1 MPAIDYSGMFSNV
14 GSGVS
19 GFFQGL
25 GDQAKAQG
33 DRLEGQRYEEAAG
46 LADLNAA
53 FTVQSEALQEFQA
66 GRAAEQTIGSIHADV
81 AASGFTEGGSALD
94 ILRDSANQ
102 AALQGAV
109 LKQQGLITEAGYQEQ
124 AASYR
129 IMADAANKAASA
141 EDTAAMGSF
150 IGAGVSVAAGAAK
163 LLMPVPV

>member
-1 MPAIDYSGMFSNV
+1 MPIDSTFFSNI
-14 GSGVS
+14 GSGVG

-25 GDQAKAQG
+25 GDQAKAEG
-33 DRLEGQRYEEAAG
+33 DRLEGQAYQEAAG
-46 LADLNAA
+46 LADLNAQ

-66 GRAAEQTIGSIHADV
+66 NRTAEKTIGGVRADV

-129 IMADAANKAASA
+129 IMAEAANKAASA
-141 EDTAAMGSF
+141 EDTASFGSF
-150 IGAGVSVAAGAAK
+150 LGAGVSIAAAAYR
-163 LLMPVPV
+163 LLSPATPAL